1 MTLTIAT
8 RFTKIHNQRLEQMK
22 KAKNGLSYLDRSA
35 ALTLTNEAFSQALRK
50 EYLDAKV
57 NDAAA
62 QRAFDMAYEEG
73 HANGFS
79 EVENHYQDIAALL
92 NLAVAGE

>member
-1 MTLTIAT
+1 MALTIAT
-8 RFTKIHNQRLEQMK
+8 RFVKIHDQRLEQMREHK
-22 KAKNGLSYLDRSA
+22 SDLSYLGRSA
-35 ALTLTNEAFSQALRK
+35 ALTLTNEAFSKALRK

-73 HANGFS
+73 HSNGFS